1 MKKFELKNLIKEIVQ
16 RKLNEDVG
24 QNAYAVNKI
33 VSENSIKDV
42 KIMTHAGSHNL
53 EIVEVYEN
61 NGVLYFSV
69 NADPVEQ
76 NETIQ
81 EIGEVGADESGST
94 DTDAPE
100 SGMKDSDKKLLATYQ
115 EALDKFTN
123 DISKIDADV
132 VKLRA
137 PVQTKIEGLERK
149 KADLEKNKGRIVD
162 KIKAIQDKQ

>member
-1 MKKFELKNLIKEIVQ
+1 MKKFELRNLIKEIVQ

-53 EIVEVYEN
+53 EIVEIYEN

-69 NADPVEQ
+69 NTDPVEQ

-81 EIGEVGADESGST
+81 EIGEVGASQFGIS
-94 DTDAPE
+94 APE
-100 SGMKDSDKKLLATYQ
+100 SGMTDSDKKSLATYQ
-115 EALDKFTN
+115 AALDKFTN
-123 DISKIDADV
+123 DIRKIDADI
-132 VKLRA
+132 VKLHA
-137 PVQTKIEGLERK
+137 PVQRKIEGLERK
-149 KADLEKNKGRIVD
+149 KASLSKKQGQIIDRINA
-162 KIKAIQDKQ
+162 IKDKQ